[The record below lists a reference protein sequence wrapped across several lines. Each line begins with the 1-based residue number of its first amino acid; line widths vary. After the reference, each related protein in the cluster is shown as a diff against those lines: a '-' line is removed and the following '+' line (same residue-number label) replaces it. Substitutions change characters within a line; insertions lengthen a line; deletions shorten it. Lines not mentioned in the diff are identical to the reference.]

1 MLDERSSVF
10 IVRMFNLSL
19 YFYGISVTIEDV
31 NDFKKAKG
39 DFSTMKAAVINDP
52 VDGYVTVKD
61 VQLRDLKPGEA
72 LVDMEYCGLCHTDL
86 HCAAGDFGKKPG
98 RIIGHEGVGR
108 VSKVA
113 PGVTS
118 LKVGDRV
125 SIAWFFKGCGHCEYC
140 LTGRETLCRNVLN
153 AGYTADGAMAE
164 QCIVPADYAVKVPEG
179 LDPVEATSLT
189 CAGVTMY
196 KALKVADIKP
206 GQWVS
211 IVGAGGLGN
220 LGIQFAH
227 NVFGAHVIAVDGNPD
242 KLEAAKENGAEICIN
257 RHDNNVDEQIQ
268 EKVGGVHA
276 AVVTAVTTAAFDQ
289 AVNSL
294 RPDGKLVAVALP
306 QGDMK
311 LNIAKTVLDGIIVA
325 GSLVGTRQDLAEC
338 FQFGAEGKVHPIVKT
353 RKLSEINDMIQ
364 ELKDNKVVGRNVVDF
379 VHNKN

>member
-1 MLDERSSVF
+1 
-10 IVRMFNLSL
+10 
-19 YFYGISVTIEDV
+19 
-31 NDFKKAKG
+31 
-39 DFSTMKAAVINDP
+39 MKAAVVRKNC
-52 VDGYVTVKD
+52 DGYFDVKD
-61 VQLRDLKPGEA
+61 VTLRDLKPGEA
-72 LVDMEYCGLCHTDL
+72 LVKIEYCGLCHTDL
-86 HCAAGDFGKKPG
+86 HVAAGDFGKVPG
-98 RIIGHEGVGR
+98 RITGHEGVGR
-108 VSKVA
+108 VVKVG
-113 PGVTS
+113 PNVTS
-118 LKVGDRV
+118 LKIGDRV
-125 SIAWFFKGCGHCEYC
+125 SVAWFFSGCGHCEYC

-153 AGYTADGAMAE
+153 AGYTADGAMAQ

-227 NVFGAHVIAVDGNPD
+227 NVFGAHVIAVDGNPE
-242 KLEAAKENGAEICIN
+242 KLEAAKENGAEIVIN
-257 RHDNNVDEQIQ
+257 RHDGDVDKQIQ

-276 AVVTAVTTAAFDQ
+276 AVVTAVSASAFDQ
-289 AVNSL
+289 AVDSL

-306 QGDMK
+306 QGD
-311 LNIAKTVLDGIIVA
+311 IAKTVLDGIIVA

-379 VHNKN
+379 SLED

>member
-1 MLDERSSVF
+1 
-10 IVRMFNLSL
+10 
-19 YFYGISVTIEDV
+19 
-31 NDFKKAKG
+31 
-39 DFSTMKAAVINDP
+39 MKAAVVRKNY
-52 VDGYVTVKD
+52 DGYFDVKD
-61 VQLRDLKPGEA
+61 VTLRDLKPGEA
-72 LVDMEYCGLCHTDL
+72 LVKIEYCGLCHTDL
-86 HCAAGDFGKKPG
+86 HVAAGDFGKVPG
-98 RIIGHEGVGR
+98 RITGHEGVGR
-108 VSKVA
+108 VVKVG
-113 PGVTS
+113 PNVTS
-118 LKVGDRV
+118 LKIGDRV
-125 SIAWFFKGCGHCEYC
+125 SVAWFFSGCGHCEYC

-153 AGYTADGAMAE
+153 AGYTADGAMAQ

-227 NVFGAHVIAVDGNPD
+227 NVFGAHVIAVDGNPE
-242 KLEAAKENGAEICIN
+242 KLEAAKENGAEIVIN
-257 RHDNNVDEQIQ
+257 RHDGDVDKQIQ

-276 AVVTAVTTAAFDQ
+276 AVVTAVSASAFDQ
-289 AVNSL
+289 AVDSL

-306 QGDMK
+306 QGNMK

-379 VHNKN
+379 SLED

>member
-1 MLDERSSVF
+1 
-10 IVRMFNLSL
+10 
-19 YFYGISVTIEDV
+19 
-31 NDFKKAKG
+31 
-39 DFSTMKAAVINDP
+39 MKAAVINDP

-61 VQLRDLKPGEA
+61 VTLRDLKPGEA

-86 HCAAGDFGKKPG
+86 HVAAGDFGEKPG

-108 VSKVA
+108 VAKVA

-140 LTGRETLCRNVLN
+140 LTGRETFCREVQN
-153 AGYTADGAMAE
+153 AGYTVDGAMAQ
-164 QCIVPADYAVKVPEG
+164 QCIVAADYAVKVPEG

-189 CAGVTMY
+189 CAGVTVY

-220 LGIQFAH
+220 LAVQFAH
-227 NVFGAHVIAVDGNPD
+227 NVFGAHVVVVDGNNP
-242 KLEAAKENGAEICIN
+242 KLEAAKENGAEVVIN
-257 RHDNNVDEQIQ
+257 RHEVDSVAQAIQ

-276 AVVTAVTTAAFDQ
+276 AVVTAVAASAFDQ
-289 AVNSL
+289 AVDSL

-338 FQFGAEGKVHPIVKT
+338 FQFGAEGKVKPIVKT
-353 RKLSEINDMIQ
+353 RKLAEINDMIQ

-379 VHNKN
+379 VHEA

>member
-1 MLDERSSVF
+1 
-10 IVRMFNLSL
+10 
-19 YFYGISVTIEDV
+19 
-31 NDFKKAKG
+31 
-39 DFSTMKAAVINDP
+39 MKAAVINDP

-61 VQLRDLKPGEA
+61 VTLPDLKPGEA

-86 HCAAGDFGKKPG
+86 HVAAGDFGEKPG

-108 VSKVA
+108 VAKVA

-140 LTGRETLCRNVLN
+140 LTGRETFCREVQN
-153 AGYTADGAMAE
+153 AGYTVDGAMAQ
-164 QCIVPADYAVKVPEG
+164 QCIVAADYAVKVPEG

-189 CAGVTMY
+189 CAGVTVY

-220 LGIQFAH
+220 LAVQFAH
-227 NVFGAHVIAVDGNPD
+227 NVFGAHVVVVDGNDP
-242 KLEAAKENGAEICIN
+242 KLEAAKENGAEVVIN
-257 RHDNNVDEQIQ
+257 RHEVDSVAQAIQ

-276 AVVTAVTTAAFDQ
+276 AVVTAVAASAFDQ
-289 AVNSL
+289 AVDSL

-338 FQFGAEGKVHPIVKT
+338 FQFGAEGKVKPIVKT
-353 RKLSEINDMIQ
+353 RKLAEINDMIQ

-379 VHNKN
+379 VHEA

>member
-1 MLDERSSVF
+1 
-10 IVRMFNLSL
+10 
-19 YFYGISVTIEDV
+19 
-31 NDFKKAKG
+31 
-39 DFSTMKAAVINDP
+39 MKAAVINDP

-61 VQLRDLKPGEA
+61 VTLRDLKPGEA

-86 HCAAGDFGKKPG
+86 HVAAGDFGEKPG

-108 VSKVA
+108 VAKVA

-140 LTGRETLCRNVLN
+140 LTGRETFCREVQN
-153 AGYTADGAMAE
+153 AGYTVDGAMAQ
-164 QCIVPADYAVKVPEG
+164 QCIVAADYAVKVPEG

-189 CAGVTMY
+189 CAGVTVY

-220 LGIQFAH
+220 LAVQFAH
-227 NVFGAHVIAVDGNPD
+227 NVFGAHVVVVDGNDP
-242 KLEAAKENGAEICIN
+242 KLEAAKENGAEVVIN
-257 RHDNNVDEQIQ
+257 RHEVDSVAQAIQ

-276 AVVTAVTTAAFDQ
+276 AVVTAVAASAFDQ
-289 AVNSL
+289 AVDSL

-338 FQFGAEGKVHPIVKT
+338 FQFGAEGKVKPIVKT
-353 RKLSEINDMIQ
+353 RKLAEININ
-364 ELKDNKVVGRNVVDF
+364 L
-379 VHNKN
+379 

>member
-1 MLDERSSVF
+1 
-10 IVRMFNLSL
+10 
-19 YFYGISVTIEDV
+19 
-31 NDFKKAKG
+31 
-39 DFSTMKAAVINDP
+39 MKAAVINDP

-61 VQLRDLKPGEA
+61 VTLRDLKPGEA

-86 HCAAGDFGKKPG
+86 HVAAGDFGEKPG

-108 VSKVA
+108 VAKVA

-140 LTGRETLCRNVLN
+140 LTGRETFCREVQN
-153 AGYTADGAMAE
+153 AGYTVDGAMAQ
-164 QCIVPADYAVKVPEG
+164 QCIVAADYAVKVPEG

-189 CAGVTMY
+189 CAGVTVY

-220 LGIQFAH
+220 LAVQFAH
-227 NVFGAHVIAVDGNPD
+227 NVFGAHVVVVDGNDP
-242 KLEAAKENGAEICIN
+242 KLEAAKENGAEVVIN
-257 RHDNNVDEQIQ
+257 RHEVDSVAQAIQ

-276 AVVTAVTTAAFDQ
+276 AVVTAVAASAFDQ
-289 AVNSL
+289 AVDSL

-338 FQFGAEGKVHPIVKT
+338 FQFGAEGKVKPIVKT
-353 RKLSEINDMIQ
+353 RKLAEINDMIQ

-379 VHNKN
+379 SLED

>member
-1 MLDERSSVF
+1 
-10 IVRMFNLSL
+10 
-19 YFYGISVTIEDV
+19 
-31 NDFKKAKG
+31 
-39 DFSTMKAAVINDP
+39 MKAAVINDP
-52 VDGYVTVKD
+52 VDGFVTVKD

-86 HCAAGDFGKKPG
+86 HVAAGDFGKKPG

-153 AGYTADGAMAE
+153 SGYTADGAMAE

-220 LGIQFAH
+220 TAISYGYDRF
-227 NVFGAHVIAVDGNPD
+227 
-242 KLEAAKENGAEICIN
+242 KLEAAKKNGAEILIN
-257 RHDNNVDEQIQ
+257 RHDGDVDKQIQ

-276 AVVTAVTTAAFDQ
+276 AVVTAVSASAFDQ
-289 AVNSL
+289 AVDSL

-379 VHNKN
+379 VHNDND

>member
-1 MLDERSSVF
+1 
-10 IVRMFNLSL
+10 
-19 YFYGISVTIEDV
+19 
-31 NDFKKAKG
+31 
-39 DFSTMKAAVINDP
+39 MKAAVIRENCDGF
-52 VDGYVTVKD
+52 VDVKD
-61 VQLRDLKPGEA
+61 VTLRDLKPGEA

-86 HCAAGDFGKKPG
+86 HVAAGDFGKKPG
-98 RIIGHEGVGR
+98 TIIGHEGVGR

-153 AGYTADGAMAE
+153 AGYTADGAMAQ

-196 KALKVADIKP
+196 KALKVSGIKP

-227 NVFGAHVIAVDGNPD
+227 VVAVDGNPD
-242 KLEAAKENGAEICIN
+242 KLEAAKKEGAEVLIN
-257 RHDNNVDEQIQ
+257 RHDGNVDEQIQ

-276 AVVTAVTTAAFDQ
+276 AVVTAVTPAAFDQ
-289 AVNSL
+289 AVGSL

-306 QGDMK
+306 KGDMQ
-311 LNIAKTVLDGIIVA
+311 LNIAKTVLDGIVVA

-353 RKLSEINDMIQ
+353 RKLEEINDMIQ

-379 VHNKN
+379 VHNK

>member
-1 MLDERSSVF
+1 
-10 IVRMFNLSL
+10 
-19 YFYGISVTIEDV
+19 
-31 NDFKKAKG
+31 
-39 DFSTMKAAVINDP
+39 MKAAVLNDP

-61 VQLRDLKPGEA
+61 VKLRDLKPGEA
-72 LVDMEYCGLCHTDL
+72 LVDMEYCGVCHTDL
-86 HCAAGDFGKKPG
+86 HFADGDFGKNPG
-98 RIIGHEGVGR
+98 QIIGHEGVGR

-179 LDPVEATSLT
+179 LDPVEATS
-189 CAGVTMY
+189 
-196 KALKVADIKP
+196 
-206 GQWVS
+206 
-211 IVGAGGLGN
+211 
-220 LGIQFAH
+220 
-227 NVFGAHVIAVDGNPD
+227 
-242 KLEAAKENGAEICIN
+242 
-257 RHDNNVDEQIQ
+257 
-268 EKVGGVHA
+268 
-276 AVVTAVTTAAFDQ
+276 DQ

-294 RPDGKLVAVALP
+294 RPDGRLVAVALP

-311 LNIAKTVLDGIIVA
+311 LNIAKTVSDGIIVA

-379 VHNKN
+379 SLEK